1 MAGGDEA
8 QSAAAAEKPSE
19 MELLRGMLQQQ
30 LELAA
35 AAARREDRMAALM
48 ERVLPGPTAVQDAT
62 APAQAAAG
70 PDSGARP
77 RARMPAAG
85 TPTPRLAAT
94 ATLKEFEAWKEKFS
108 GYCLLTGV
116 HDLTEAEQRAA
127 LLAVLDDD
135 WARVVRF
142 GLPIP
147 AEASMADVITAMHA
161 HLRRQRNVV
170 IDRCEFNMRML
181 EPGESVDDFICALKE
196 IASCCDFCPNCTDDR
211 FRDHLV
217 VGTSDDEARRR
228 MLELPDLTFQMAA
241 DLCRASE
248 SARLNSSAIRGPGK
262 PSLRR
267 LSEYRRQRGRPSGAD
282 SRPAD
287 QTRRCDRCGAAQHTD
302 GRACPALVRTC
313 HRCHERDHFSSVCR
327 HGAGTE
333 ERRRQT
339 PSSERSHQGQDW
351 RHRSASS
358 SRQGRG
364 RRHRSAISRRRV
376 STAADASHRQVS
388 VLAAS
393 ATTRDTGNRQQSAPP
408 AARTP
413 GARLN
418 SVTAHRSPQVWLQL
432 HLPNGVRRSTVW
444 TPDTGA
450 GISALSLQQAESM
463 GVSRADLTPS
473 TAVLWAAD
481 SRRLDCVGTCALT
494 LQLGDVIQT
503 VQVSVLRALHSPLL
517 SWHDC
522 IGLGILPASF
532 PRQICQRGSAAET
545 GTDGGAPEPP
555 PPGEPPEAPAAGR
568 QPALRR
574 CSGTT
579 AAPEETRDLSRVSAA
594 DRPAGSSDGT
604 VSGCRLTVDFTK
616 LNRFVKRPTYPVRSP
631 QDAVAFVSPGAAYF
645 TKLDSKAGYHQ
656 VPIRPEDRDLT
667 CFITPWGRYRYLS
680 APMGIVSSGD
690 VYNQRGDAALG
701 DIPRTCK
708 VVDDVLAYD
717 ADYAAHLQHVRQILL
732 RCDQHGITLNPDK
745 CQFAEDEVEFCG
757 FRINSAG
764 YTADGKKVRA
774 IQAFPRPGNIT
785 DLRPE
790 TDAARSGG
798 LGYCLL
804 QQDAAGRW
812 RLIQCGS
819 RFLSDAESRYAVIEL
834 ELLALAWACKKC
846 SIYLG
851 GMQRFEVL
859 TDHRPLIPILNS
871 KSLAEIENPR
881 LQRLRERL
889 APFNL
894 LATWRQGKL
903 HAIPDALS
911 RAPVDDPTPEDEE
924 AERDASHQLAS
935 VLSRLATD
943 GADDSPS
950 PFKDAALTEVRAAAA
965 ADPELITLTDLILNG
980 FPEHRSQ
987 LDPRLRPYWG
997 VRDRLAVDDGLV
1009 VCGQRLVIPPSLRR
1023 ATLERLHASHQGVER
1038 TKRRARQVVYWP
1050 FLDSDIANHVGACPA
1065 CQQYLP
1071 SQQKEPLMPEKTPSR
1086 VFEAVSADFFAWAGR
1101 TFLVYADRLSGWP
1114 FVSHVAGEA
1123 TARDLVCSL
1132 RQMSAATGVPTTLRT
1147 DGGPQFTA
1155 RLTREFL
1162 RRWGVEHQIS
1172 TPHYPQSNG
1181 HAESAVK
1188 APKRLIQ
1195 KATSSGELDTDA
1207 YAQGLLELR
1216 NTPRAD
1222 GRSPAQVLFGHPLRS
1237 AVPAHHR
1244 SFADCWQRTADDC
1257 DARAAA
1263 QQQETAER
1271 YDTTARQHSAL
1282 TMGQRVLVQDPRSG
1296 LWDRVGVITAVGQR
1310 RDYLTY
1316 D

>member
-1 MAGGDEA
+1 MKMA
-8 QSAAAAEKPSE
+8 
-19 MELLRGMLQQQ
+19 
-30 LELAA
+30 
-35 AAARREDRMAALM
+35 
-48 ERVLPGPTAVQDAT
+48 
-62 APAQAAAG
+62 
-70 PDSGARP
+70 
-77 RARMPAAG
+77 
-85 TPTPRLAAT
+85 
-94 ATLKEFEAWKEKFS
+94 
-108 GYCLLTGV
+108 LTSPP
-116 HDLTEAEQRAA
+116 
-127 LLAVLDDD
+127 VLDFFD
-135 WARVVRF
+135 
-142 GLPIP
+142 P
-147 AEASMADVITAMHA
+147 
-161 HLRRQRNVV
+161 
-170 IDRCEFNMRML
+170 
-181 EPGESVDDFICALKE
+181 
-196 IASCCDFCPNCTDDR
+196 
-211 FRDHLV
+211 
-217 VGTSDDEARRR
+217 RRR
-228 MLELPDLTFQMAA
+228 T
-241 DLCRASE
+241 
-248 SARLNSSAIRGPGK
+248 
-262 PSLRR
+262 
-267 LSEYRRQRGRPSGAD
+267 
-282 SRPAD
+282 
-287 QTRRCDRCGAAQHTD
+287 
-302 GRACPALVRTC
+302 
-313 HRCHERDHFSSVCR
+313 
-327 HGAGTE
+327 
-333 ERRRQT
+333 
-339 PSSERSHQGQDW
+339 
-351 RHRSASS
+351 
-358 SRQGRG
+358 
-364 RRHRSAISRRRV
+364 
-376 STAADASHRQVS
+376 
-388 VLAAS
+388 VL
-393 ATTRDTGNRQQSAPP
+393 
-408 AARTP
+408 
-413 GARLN
+413 
-418 SVTAHRSPQVWLQL
+418 
-432 HLPNGVRRSTVW
+432 
-444 TPDTGA
+444 
-450 GISALSLQQAESM
+450 
-463 GVSRADLTPS
+463 
-473 TAVLWAAD
+473 
-481 SRRLDCVGTCALT
+481 
-494 LQLGDVIQT
+494 
-503 VQVSVLRALHSPLL
+503 
-517 SWHDC
+517 
-522 IGLGILPASF
+522 
-532 PRQICQRGSAAET
+532 
-545 GTDGGAPEPP
+545 
-555 PPGEPPEAPAAGR
+555 
-568 QPALRR
+568 
-574 CSGTT
+574 
-579 AAPEETRDLSRVSAA
+579 
-594 DRPAGSSDGT
+594 
-604 VSGCRLTVDFTK
+604 
-616 LNRFVKRPTYPVRSP
+616 
-631 QDAVAFVSPGAAYF
+631 
-645 TKLDSKAGYHQ
+645 
-656 VPIRPEDRDLT
+656 
-667 CFITPWGRYRYLS
+667 
-680 APMGIVSSGD
+680 
-690 VYNQRGDAALG
+690 
-701 DIPRTCK
+701 
-708 VVDDVLAYD
+708 
-717 ADYAAHLQHVRQILL
+717 
-732 RCDQHGITLNPDK
+732 
-745 CQFAEDEVEFCG
+745 
-757 FRINSAG
+757 
-764 YTADGKKVRA
+764 
-774 IQAFPRPGNIT
+774 
-785 DLRPE
+785 E

-894 LATWRQGKL
+894 LAIWRQGKL

-911 RAPVDDPTPEDEE
+911 RAPVDDPAPEDEE

-943 GADDSPS
+943 GADDGPS

-965 ADPELITLTDLILNG
+965 ADPELIAVTDLILNG

-1086 VFEAVSADFFAWAGR
+1086 VLEAVSADYFAWAGR

-1132 RQMSAATGVPTTLRT
+1132 RQIFAATGVPTTLRT
-1147 DGGPQFTA
+1147 DGGHQFTA

-1188 APKRLIQ
+1188 AAKRLIQ

-1207 YAQGLLELR
+1207 YAQGLLELC

-1244 SFADCWQRTADDC
+1244 AFADCWQRAADDC

-1310 RDYLTY
+1310 RDYLVRLPSGRVYWRNQRYLRPQRSLISEGAATPAPGRRQQLAPSSAPDGTEETAAAAPAGGQPAPPVLRNSADDPSSVRRGTRRRRRPARLTVRWADQTY

>member
-35 AAARREDRMAALM
+35 AAARREERMAALM

-170 IDRCEFNMRML
+170 IDRCEFNMRMQ

-248 SARLNSSAIRGPGK
+248 SARLNSSAIRGPGE

-302 GRACPALVRTC
+302 GRACPALGRTC

-327 HGAGTE
+327 RAAGTD
-333 ERRRQT
+333 ERHRQT

-358 SRQGRG
+358 RRQGRG
-364 RRHRSAISRRRV
+364 RRHRSASSRRRG
-376 STAADASHRQVS
+376 TAAADASHRQVS
-388 VLAAS
+388 VLAANT
-393 ATTRDTGNRQQSAPP
+393 TTRDTANRQQSAPP

-418 SVTAHRSPQVWLQL
+418 SVTAHRSPQVRLQL

-450 GISALSLQQAESM
+450 EISALSLQQAESM

-473 TAVLWAAD
+473 TSVLWAAD

-555 PPGEPPEAPAAGR
+555 PPGEPPEAPAAGS
-568 QPALRR
+568 QPSLRR

-594 DRPAGSSDGT
+594 DRPAASSAGADPTGRPPPPGPTGAPPPGRAHGPAAGGTPSARQRRADFDELKAEFPRVFDTKSTLRKMTGEPMKIELTDDAVPHAVTTARNIPFCWREDVRLQLDELMEKDIIEPQPAPSSAPDGT
-604 VSGCRLTVDFTK
+604 EETAAAAPAGGQPAPPVLRNSADDPSSVRRGTRRRRRPARLTV
-616 LNRFVKRPTYPVRSP
+616 R
-631 QDAVAFVSPGAAYF
+631 
-645 TKLDSKAGYHQ
+645 
-656 VPIRPEDRDLT
+656 
-667 CFITPWGRYRYLS
+667 W
-680 APMGIVSSGD
+680 
-690 VYNQRGDAALG
+690 
-701 DIPRTCK
+701 
-708 VVDDVLAYD
+708 
-717 ADYAAHLQHVRQILL
+717 ADQ
-732 RCDQHGITLNPDK
+732 
-745 CQFAEDEVEFCG
+745 
-757 FRINSAG
+757 
-764 YTADGKKVRA
+764 
-774 IQAFPRPGNIT
+774 
-785 DLRPE
+785 
-790 TDAARSGG
+790 
-798 LGYCLL
+798 
-804 QQDAAGRW
+804 
-812 RLIQCGS
+812 
-819 RFLSDAESRYAVIEL
+819 
-834 ELLALAWACKKC
+834 
-846 SIYLG
+846 
-851 GMQRFEVL
+851 
-859 TDHRPLIPILNS
+859 
-871 KSLAEIENPR
+871 
-881 LQRLRERL
+881 
-889 APFNL
+889 
-894 LATWRQGKL
+894 
-903 HAIPDALS
+903 
-911 RAPVDDPTPEDEE
+911 
-924 AERDASHQLAS
+924 
-935 VLSRLATD
+935 
-943 GADDSPS
+943 
-950 PFKDAALTEVRAAAA
+950 
-965 ADPELITLTDLILNG
+965 
-980 FPEHRSQ
+980 
-987 LDPRLRPYWG
+987 
-997 VRDRLAVDDGLV
+997 
-1009 VCGQRLVIPPSLRR
+1009 
-1023 ATLERLHASHQGVER
+1023 
-1038 TKRRARQVVYWP
+1038 
-1050 FLDSDIANHVGACPA
+1050 
-1065 CQQYLP
+1065 
-1071 SQQKEPLMPEKTPSR
+1071 
-1086 VFEAVSADFFAWAGR
+1086 
-1101 TFLVYADRLSGWP
+1101 
-1114 FVSHVAGEA
+1114 
-1123 TARDLVCSL
+1123 
-1132 RQMSAATGVPTTLRT
+1132 
-1147 DGGPQFTA
+1147 
-1155 RLTREFL
+1155 
-1162 RRWGVEHQIS
+1162 
-1172 TPHYPQSNG
+1172 
-1181 HAESAVK
+1181 
-1188 APKRLIQ
+1188 
-1195 KATSSGELDTDA
+1195 
-1207 YAQGLLELR
+1207 
-1216 NTPRAD
+1216 
-1222 GRSPAQVLFGHPLRS
+1222 
-1237 AVPAHHR
+1237 
-1244 SFADCWQRTADDC
+1244 
-1257 DARAAA
+1257 
-1263 QQQETAER
+1263 
-1271 YDTTARQHSAL
+1271 
-1282 TMGQRVLVQDPRSG
+1282 
-1296 LWDRVGVITAVGQR
+1296 
-1310 RDYLTY
+1310 TY

>member
-35 AAARREDRMAALM
+35 AAARREERMAALL
-48 ERVLPGPTAVQDAT
+48 ERVLPGPTAVQDVT
-62 APAQAAAG
+62 APAQ
-70 PDSGARP
+70 
-77 RARMPAAG
+77 
-85 TPTPRLAAT
+85 
-94 ATLKEFEAWKEKFS
+94 EFEAWKDKFS

-161 HLRRQRNVV
+161 HLRRQWNVV

-248 SARLNSSAIRGPGK
+248 SARLNSSAIRGPGE

-267 LSEYRRQRGRPSGAD
+267 LSEYRRHRGRPSGAD

-302 GRACPALVRTC
+302 GRACPALGRTC
-313 HRCHERDHFSSVCR
+313 HRCHERDHFSSV
-327 HGAGTE
+327 
-333 ERRRQT
+333 
-339 PSSERSHQGQDW
+339 
-351 RHRSASS
+351 
-358 SRQGRG
+358 
-364 RRHRSAISRRRV
+364 
-376 STAADASHRQVS
+376 S
-388 VLAAS
+388 VLAAN

-418 SVTAHRSPQVWLQL
+418 SVTAHRSPQVRLQL
-432 HLPNGVRRSTVW
+432 HLPNGVRRTTVW

-450 GISALSLQQAESM
+450 EISALSLQQAESM

-522 IGLGILPASF
+522 IGLGSLPRRADFDKLKAEF
-532 PRQICQRGSAAET
+532 PRVFDTESTLRKMT
-545 GTDGGAPEPP
+545 
-555 PPGEPPEAPAAGR
+555 GEPVKIELTDDAVPHAV
-568 QPALRR
+568 
-574 CSGTT
+574 TT
-579 AAPEETRDLSRVSAA
+579 ARNIPFCWREDVRLQLDELMEKDIIEPVEHPTDWCHPIVPVAK
-594 DRPAGSSDGT
+594 GSSDGT

-631 QDAVAFVSPGAAYF
+631 QDALAFVSPGAAYF

-667 CFITPWGRYRYLS
+667 CFITPWGRYRYLR

-745 CQFAEDEVEFCG
+745 CQFAEDEVEFCD

-785 DLRPE
+785 DLRSFLGLVTQLGAFSPE
-790 TDAARSGG
+790 
-798 LGYCLL
+798 
-804 QQDAAGRW
+804 
-812 RLIQCGS
+812 
-819 RFLSDAESRYAVIEL
+819 V
-834 ELLALAWACKKC
+834 
-846 SIYLG
+846 
-851 GMQRFEVL
+851 
-859 TDHRPLIPILNS
+859 
-871 KSLAEIENPR
+871 
-881 LQRLRERL
+881 
-889 APFNL
+889 
-894 LATWRQGKL
+894 
-903 HAIPDALS
+903 
-911 RAPVDDPTPEDEE
+911 
-924 AERDASHQLAS
+924 
-935 VLSRLATD
+935 
-943 GADDSPS
+943 
-950 PFKDAALTEVRAAAA
+950 AAAA
-965 ADPELITLTDLILNG
+965 
-980 FPEHRSQ
+980 
-987 LDPRLRPYWG
+987 
-997 VRDRLAVDDGLV
+997 
-1009 VCGQRLVIPPSLRR
+1009 
-1023 ATLERLHASHQGVER
+1023 
-1038 TKRRARQVVYWP
+1038 
-1050 FLDSDIANHVGACPA
+1050 
-1065 CQQYLP
+1065 
-1071 SQQKEPLMPEKTPSR
+1071 
-1086 VFEAVSADFFAWAGR
+1086 
-1101 TFLVYADRLSGWP
+1101 
-1114 FVSHVAGEA
+1114 
-1123 TARDLVCSL
+1123 
-1132 RQMSAATGVPTTLRT
+1132 
-1147 DGGPQFTA
+1147 
-1155 RLTREFL
+1155 
-1162 RRWGVEHQIS
+1162 
-1172 TPHYPQSNG
+1172 
-1181 HAESAVK
+1181 
-1188 APKRLIQ
+1188 
-1195 KATSSGELDTDA
+1195 
-1207 YAQGLLELR
+1207 
-1216 NTPRAD
+1216 
-1222 GRSPAQVLFGHPLRS
+1222 
-1237 AVPAHHR
+1237 
-1244 SFADCWQRTADDC
+1244 
-1257 DARAAA
+1257 
-1263 QQQETAER
+1263 
-1271 YDTTARQHSAL
+1271 
-1282 TMGQRVLVQDPRSG
+1282 
-1296 LWDRVGVITAVGQR
+1296 
-1310 RDYLTY
+1310 
-1316 D
+1316 

>member
-35 AAARREDRMAALM
+35 AAARREERMAALL

-62 APAQAAAG
+62 APAQ
-70 PDSGARP
+70 
-77 RARMPAAG
+77 
-85 TPTPRLAAT
+85 
-94 ATLKEFEAWKEKFS
+94 EFEAWKDKFS

-248 SARLNSSAIRGPGK
+248 SARLNSSVIRGPGE

-267 LSEYRRQRGRPSGAD
+267 LSEYRRHRGRPSGAD

-302 GRACPALVRTC
+302 GRACPALGRTC
-313 HRCHERDHFSSVCR
+313 HRCHERDHFSSV
-327 HGAGTE
+327 
-333 ERRRQT
+333 
-339 PSSERSHQGQDW
+339 
-351 RHRSASS
+351 
-358 SRQGRG
+358 
-364 RRHRSAISRRRV
+364 
-376 STAADASHRQVS
+376 S
-388 VLAAS
+388 VLAAN
-393 ATTRDTGNRQQSAPP
+393 ATTRDTENRQQSAPP

-418 SVTAHRSPQVWLQL
+418 SVTAHRSPQVRLQL
-432 HLPNGVRRSTVW
+432 HLPNGVRRTTVW

-450 GISALSLQQAESM
+450 EISALSLQQAESM

-522 IGLGILPASF
+522 IGLGILPRRADFDKLKAEF
-532 PRQICQRGSAAET
+532 PRVFDTESTLRKMT
-545 GTDGGAPEPP
+545 
-555 PPGEPPEAPAAGR
+555 GEPMKIELTDDAVPHAV
-568 QPALRR
+568 
-574 CSGTT
+574 TT
-579 AAPEETRDLSRVSAA
+579 ARNIPFCWREDVRLQLDELMEKDIIEPVEHPTDWCHPIVPVAK
-594 DRPAGSSDGT
+594 GSSDGT

-631 QDAVAFVSPGAAYF
+631 QDAFAFVSPGAAYF

-667 CFITPWGRYRYLS
+667 CFITPWGRYRYLR

-745 CQFAEDEVEFCG
+745 CQFAEDEVEFCD

-785 DLRPE
+785 DLRSFLGLVTQLGAFSPE
-790 TDAARSGG
+790 
-798 LGYCLL
+798 
-804 QQDAAGRW
+804 
-812 RLIQCGS
+812 
-819 RFLSDAESRYAVIEL
+819 V
-834 ELLALAWACKKC
+834 
-846 SIYLG
+846 
-851 GMQRFEVL
+851 
-859 TDHRPLIPILNS
+859 
-871 KSLAEIENPR
+871 
-881 LQRLRERL
+881 
-889 APFNL
+889 
-894 LATWRQGKL
+894 
-903 HAIPDALS
+903 
-911 RAPVDDPTPEDEE
+911 
-924 AERDASHQLAS
+924 
-935 VLSRLATD
+935 
-943 GADDSPS
+943 
-950 PFKDAALTEVRAAAA
+950 AAAA
-965 ADPELITLTDLILNG
+965 
-980 FPEHRSQ
+980 
-987 LDPRLRPYWG
+987 
-997 VRDRLAVDDGLV
+997 
-1009 VCGQRLVIPPSLRR
+1009 
-1023 ATLERLHASHQGVER
+1023 
-1038 TKRRARQVVYWP
+1038 
-1050 FLDSDIANHVGACPA
+1050 
-1065 CQQYLP
+1065 
-1071 SQQKEPLMPEKTPSR
+1071 
-1086 VFEAVSADFFAWAGR
+1086 
-1101 TFLVYADRLSGWP
+1101 
-1114 FVSHVAGEA
+1114 
-1123 TARDLVCSL
+1123 
-1132 RQMSAATGVPTTLRT
+1132 
-1147 DGGPQFTA
+1147 
-1155 RLTREFL
+1155 
-1162 RRWGVEHQIS
+1162 
-1172 TPHYPQSNG
+1172 
-1181 HAESAVK
+1181 
-1188 APKRLIQ
+1188 
-1195 KATSSGELDTDA
+1195 
-1207 YAQGLLELR
+1207 
-1216 NTPRAD
+1216 
-1222 GRSPAQVLFGHPLRS
+1222 
-1237 AVPAHHR
+1237 
-1244 SFADCWQRTADDC
+1244 
-1257 DARAAA
+1257 
-1263 QQQETAER
+1263 
-1271 YDTTARQHSAL
+1271 
-1282 TMGQRVLVQDPRSG
+1282 
-1296 LWDRVGVITAVGQR
+1296 
-1310 RDYLTY
+1310 
-1316 D
+1316 

>member
-77 RARMPAAG
+77 RARMRAAG
-85 TPTPRLAAT
+85 TPTPRLVAT

-196 IASCCDFCPNCTDDR
+196 IASCCDFCPGCTDDR

-388 VLAAS
+388 VLAAN

-450 GISALSLQQAESM
+450 EISALSLQQAESV

-481 SRRLDCVGTCALT
+481 SRRLDCVGTCAHT

-555 PPGEPPEAPAAGR
+555 PPGEPPEAPAAGS
-568 QPALRR
+568 QPSLRR

-594 DRPAGSSDGT
+594 DRPAASSAGADPTGRAPPPGPTRAPPPGRAHGPAAGGT
-604 VSGCRLTVDFTK
+604 PSARQRRADFGKLKAEFPRVFDTKSTLRKMTGEPMKIELTD
-616 LNRFVKRPTYPVRSP
+616 
-631 QDAVAFVSPGAAYF
+631 DAVP
-645 TKLDSKAGYHQ
+645 H
-656 VPIRPEDRDLT
+656 
-667 CFITPWGRYRYLS
+667 
-680 APMGIVSSGD
+680 
-690 VYNQRGDAALG
+690 
-701 DIPRTCK
+701 
-708 VVDDVLAYD
+708 
-717 ADYAAHLQHVRQILL
+717 
-732 RCDQHGITLNPDK
+732 
-745 CQFAEDEVEFCG
+745 
-757 FRINSAG
+757 
-764 YTADGKKVRA
+764 
-774 IQAFPRPGNIT
+774 
-785 DLRPE
+785 
-790 TDAARSGG
+790 
-798 LGYCLL
+798 
-804 QQDAAGRW
+804 
-812 RLIQCGS
+812 
-819 RFLSDAESRYAVIEL
+819 AV
-834 ELLALAWACKKC
+834 
-846 SIYLG
+846 
-851 GMQRFEVL
+851 
-859 TDHRPLIPILNS
+859 
-871 KSLAEIENPR
+871 
-881 LQRLRERL
+881 
-889 APFNL
+889 
-894 LATWRQGKL
+894 
-903 HAIPDALS
+903 
-911 RAPVDDPTPEDEE
+911 
-924 AERDASHQLAS
+924 
-935 VLSRLATD
+935 
-943 GADDSPS
+943 
-950 PFKDAALTEVRAAAA
+950 
-965 ADPELITLTDLILNG
+965 
-980 FPEHRSQ
+980 
-987 LDPRLRPYWG
+987 
-997 VRDRLAVDDGLV
+997 
-1009 VCGQRLVIPPSLRR
+1009 
-1023 ATLERLHASHQGVER
+1023 
-1038 TKRRARQVVYWP
+1038 
-1050 FLDSDIANHVGACPA
+1050 
-1065 CQQYLP
+1065 
-1071 SQQKEPLMPEKTPSR
+1071 
-1086 VFEAVSADFFAWAGR
+1086 
-1101 TFLVYADRLSGWP
+1101 
-1114 FVSHVAGEA
+1114 
-1123 TARDLVCSL
+1123 
-1132 RQMSAATGVPTTLRT
+1132 
-1147 DGGPQFTA
+1147 
-1155 RLTREFL
+1155 
-1162 RRWGVEHQIS
+1162 
-1172 TPHYPQSNG
+1172 
-1181 HAESAVK
+1181 
-1188 APKRLIQ
+1188 
-1195 KATSSGELDTDA
+1195 
-1207 YAQGLLELR
+1207 
-1216 NTPRAD
+1216 
-1222 GRSPAQVLFGHPLRS
+1222 
-1237 AVPAHHR
+1237 
-1244 SFADCWQRTADDC
+1244 
-1257 DARAAA
+1257 
-1263 QQQETAER
+1263 
-1271 YDTTARQHSAL
+1271 TTARNIPFCWREDVRLQLDELMEKDIIEPVEHPTDWTRGAARLFANANAFSEDNPPKATMTKPRHRAGYRL
-1282 TMGQRVLVQDPRSG
+1282 T
-1296 LWDRVGVITAVGQR
+1296 A
-1310 RDYLTY
+1310 
-1316 D
+1316 